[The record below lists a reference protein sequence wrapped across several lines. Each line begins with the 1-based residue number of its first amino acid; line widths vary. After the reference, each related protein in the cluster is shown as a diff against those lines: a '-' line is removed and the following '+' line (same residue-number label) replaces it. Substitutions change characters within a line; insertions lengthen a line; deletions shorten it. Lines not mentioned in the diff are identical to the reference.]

1 MSEACTTTATRQT
14 SSTARTARRRPEARR
29 QSEKAASSQK
39 LYPTPP
45 LPKKLKQSHLPSHTT
60 KKPYRSVPSPS
71 LSVSRH
77 PLRIQNKKSR
87 MSCHDAFHGQGR
99 GKSKKSTEMEKF
111 RLRIQ
116 LLAVHCRIRH
126 PIALPVSMPSTHPLR
141 RDRGPRALM
150 LYAVGRDA
158 CCAMMSAYSHRVSH
172 VCAAS
177 KGGQG
182 PATVLGTQPIA
193 CGADRRNRHTAFCKL
208 LVVAHGAADGRDE
221 QSRWAWMEEL
231 RARRSPF
238 SDGEQVKREKT
249 CIQPPTR

>member
-1 MSEACTTTATRQT
+1 
-14 SSTARTARRRPEARR
+14 
-29 QSEKAASSQK
+29 
-39 LYPTPP
+39 
-45 LPKKLKQSHLPSHTT
+45 
-60 KKPYRSVPSPS
+60 
-71 LSVSRH
+71 
-77 PLRIQNKKSR
+77 

-150 LYAVGRDA
+150 LYAVGRHA

-177 KGGQG
+177 KGGRGLRLCSEPSQL
-182 PATVLGTQPIA
+182 PAAPTDGIDT
-193 CGADRRNRHTAFCKL
+193 RHFASCWSWHMARQMGETSR
-208 LVVAHGAADGRDE
+208 VDGRGWRSCGRGE
-221 QSRWAWMEEL
+221 VRSLMGSKL
-231 RARRSPF
+231 RERRRASSLPQ
-238 SDGEQVKREKT
+238 G
-249 CIQPPTR
+249 